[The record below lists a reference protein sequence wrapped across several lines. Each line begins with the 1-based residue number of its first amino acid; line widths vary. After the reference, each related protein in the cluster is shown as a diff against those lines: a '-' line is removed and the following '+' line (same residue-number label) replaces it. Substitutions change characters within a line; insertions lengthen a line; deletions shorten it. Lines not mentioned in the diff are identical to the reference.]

1 MTFKFKDFFAFL
13 RTLDFKIVASRHSNI
28 SDWIERCWKEGER
41 KNVLVSMKRVTKKE
55 ESVKLFCKKHSY

>member
-1 MTFKFKDFFAFL
+1 MTFKFKDFSAFL

-41 KNVLVSMKRVTKKE
+41 KDVLVSKKEIYKKE
-55 ESVKLFCKKHSY
+55 EKCSFLRKAF